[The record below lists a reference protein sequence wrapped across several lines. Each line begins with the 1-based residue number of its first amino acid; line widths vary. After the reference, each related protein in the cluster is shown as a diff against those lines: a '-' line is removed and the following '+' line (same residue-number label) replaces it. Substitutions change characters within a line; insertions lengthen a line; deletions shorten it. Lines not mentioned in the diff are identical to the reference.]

1 MVLFIR
7 KLKFCLFKF
16 SFCFVLVS
24 NFRSRF
30 CCINGKMIKWCD
42 HKAITLWN
50 GFQVWNNS
58 WKMFFRKAITAINLG
73 FIVYICDA
81 HKMLYFCN
89 QNGIVT
95 FLCQSCLLVRFLV
108 NTATFCWENFGF
120 LSFSVIV
127 TLVDSRDGLVE
138 PLLWSFVIAPLRS
151 SLSKLL

>member
-30 CCINGKMIKWCD
+30 CCVNGKMIEWCD

-58 WKMFFRKAITAINLG
+58 WKMFFVRPLQQSIWDSLFIFVMLTKCCIFAIKT
-73 FIVYICDA
+73 
-81 HKMLYFCN
+81 
-89 QNGIVT
+89 
-95 FLCQSCLLVRFLV
+95 
-108 NTATFCWENFGF
+108 E
-120 LSFSVIV
+120 
-127 TLVDSRDGLVE
+127 
-138 PLLWSFVIAPLRS
+138 LWL
-151 SLSKLL
+151 LSKLFISSVSGEYRNFLLRKLWVFEFLCDSNIGR